1 MSKTIKIVATV
12 VVVFVTTVASWAQQ
26 NNNTSSPYSRYGLGK
41 LRDYGQG
48 RSSAMGGIGIGTRFS
63 DQINTANPAS
73 YTAIDSMT
81 FLMDFGL
88 SSRHTEYKSA
98 TSKTGDNNTNFNNL
112 SISFPITHWWASVF
126 GVTPYSDKGYQVS
139 LTSEVNGYEVATNF
153 DGKGTLTRVFWGN
166 GFNLTPDISVGFN
179 SWYMFGT
186 LSDNVYLNYP
196 TDQNMYDYS
205 ETKSLMVHDFGF
217 NLGMQYHFQT
227 KSNNKWVVGGILEPS
242 QKYTSKYTLHQEKA
256 LFRGTATQ
264 ITDTLTH
271 IEDRSQQTKLPLSY
285 GAGVSYIIKNKITL
299 GADYY
304 HQSWSQA
311 TVFGQTPS
319 YLTDRDRYSAGFE
332 INPNRYSIRSYWDRA
347 YYRMGLFYE
356 NSYLYLNGTQIN
368 SYGMTFGIGL
378 PLSRSRSTLNLS
390 AEIGRI
396 GTTSNNLLKEDYAKL
411 TLHIMLNE
419 RWFIKRKFD

>member
-1 MSKTIKIVATV
+1 MSKTIRIVATV
-12 VVVFVTTVASWAQQ
+12 VVVFVTSVAAMAQQ
-26 NNNTSSPYSRYGLGK
+26 NNDTSSPYSRYGLGK

-88 SSRHTEYKSA
+88 SSRHTEFKSA
-98 TSKTGDNNTNFNNL
+98 TSKNGDNNTNL
-112 SISFPITHWWASVF
+112 SNIDISFPITHWWATVL
-126 GVTPYSDKGYQVS
+126 GIMPYSDKGYQVN
-139 LTSEVNGYEVATNF
+139 LTSEVEGNQIATDFN
-153 DGKGTLTRVFWGN
+153 GKGTLTKVFWGN
-166 GFNLTPDISVGFN
+166 GFNITPNFSLGFN
-179 SWYMFGT
+179 AWYLFGT
-186 LSDNVYLNYP
+186 LSDNIYRNYL
-196 TDQNMYDYS
+196 TDPNMYDYS
-205 ETKSLMVHDFGF
+205 EVKSLMIHDYGF
-217 NLGMQYHFQT
+217 NLGVQYHFKT
-227 KSNNKWVVGGILEPS
+227 KSNNQWVVGGTFEPS
-242 QKYTSKYTLHQEKA
+242 QKYQSKYTLHQEKA
-256 LFRGTATQ
+256 LFRGTSNQ

-271 IEDRSQQTKLPLSY
+271 IEDRSQLTKLPVTY
-285 GAGVSYIIKNKITL
+285 GAGVSYVIKNKITL

-319 YLTDRDRYSAGFE
+319 YLTDRNRYSAGVE
-332 INPNRYSIRSYWDRA
+332 WNPNQYSIRSYWNRA
-347 YYRMGLFYE
+347 YYRMGMFYE

-390 AEIGRI
+390 AEFGRL

-411 TLHIMLNE
+411 TLHFLLNE